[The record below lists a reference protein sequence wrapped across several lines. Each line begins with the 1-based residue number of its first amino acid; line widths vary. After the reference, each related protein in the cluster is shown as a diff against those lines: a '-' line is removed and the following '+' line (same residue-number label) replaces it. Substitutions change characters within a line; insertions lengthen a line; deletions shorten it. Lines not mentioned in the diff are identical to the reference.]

1 MNATDL
7 SILEV
12 LLELLEHDS
21 ELLGLHPAVGQ
32 QHAPEL
38 PLRDPPLHR
47 VMALELPGK
56 GQGGENQEQHK
67 APKLKAQLRGIKK
80 AP

>member
-12 LLELLEHDS
+12 LLELFEHDS
-21 ELLGLHPAVGQ
+21 ELLGLHPAVCQ

-38 PLRDPPLHR
+38 PLRDPPVHR
-47 VMALELPGK
+47 VVPLELQGK
-56 GQGGENQEQHK
+56 GKQGDENRSSR
-67 APKLKAQLRGIKK
+67 KLHLRYEALKN
-80 AP
+80 

>member
-7 SILEV
+7 TILEV
-12 LLELLEHDS
+12 LLELFEHDS
-21 ELLGLHPAVGQ
+21 ELLGLHPAVCQ

-38 PLRDPPLHR
+38 PLRDPPIHR
-47 VMALELPGK
+47 VVPLELEGK
-56 GQGGENQEQHK
+56 GKQGDENKEQQK
-67 APKLKAQLRGIKK
+67 ASAKVQSIKK